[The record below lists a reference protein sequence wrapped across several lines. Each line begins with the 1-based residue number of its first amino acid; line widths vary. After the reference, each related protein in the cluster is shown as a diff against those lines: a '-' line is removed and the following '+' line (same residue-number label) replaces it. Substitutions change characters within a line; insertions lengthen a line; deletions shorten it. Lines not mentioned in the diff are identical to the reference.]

1 MKDSECL
8 LIKSSFLDV
17 LINNN
22 GAEIASIKNKKGI
35 EYVWDANPSI
45 WGSSAPVLF
54 PIIGGLKNGLYS
66 FEGKEYKVNK
76 HGFIRNN
83 KKLVVKNHI
92 DNSIT
97 FQYKYS
103 EETLK
108 NYPFEFEFN
117 IRFSVEESTINV
129 HHEIINHG
137 DHTMFFSLG
146 GHPAFRCPLYKDE
159 NYEDYQ
165 IKFEK
170 KETSET
176 HLLNN
181 NGLLSGQTK
190 LLLNNTDILPLKHSL
205 FKDDAL
211 ILKNLKSK
219 KVNLMHK
226 TKGSILS
233 FEFND
238 FDYLGI
244 WAKPEGDFVCIE
256 PWLGVT
262 DNENTDGNFKTKEGI
277 KKLQPKTLFKA
288 YYSIVIMN

>member
-8 LIKSSFLDV
+8 LIKSSFLEV
-17 LINNN
+17 LINKN
-22 GAEIASIKNKKGI
+22 GAEIASIKNENET
-35 EYVWDANPSI
+35 EYMWDANPLI

-54 PIIGGLKNGLYS
+54 PIIGGLKNGVYF
-66 FEGKEYKVNK
+66 FEGKEYKVTK

-83 KKLVVKNHI
+83 KELVVNNHTKS
-92 DNSIT
+92 SIT
-97 FQYKYS
+97 FQYKYTK
-103 EETLK
+103 ETLK
-108 NYPFEFEFN
+108 NYPFKFEFN
-117 IRFSVEESTINV
+117 ITFSVDESTINIF
-129 HHEIINHG
+129 HEIINHG

-146 GHPAFRCPLYKDE
+146 GHPAFKCPLNKGE
-159 NYEDYQ
+159 NYNDYL
-165 IKFEK
+165 IKFEQ

-176 HLLNN
+176 HLLNK
-181 NGLLSGQTK
+181 NGLLNGQTK
-190 LLLNNTDILPLKHSL
+190 PLLNNTDILPLKHSL

-211 ILKNLKSK
+211 ILKDLKSK

-262 DNENTDGNFKTKEGI
+262 DNEDTDGNLKTK
-277 KKLQPKTLFKA
+277 
-288 YYSIVIMN
+288 